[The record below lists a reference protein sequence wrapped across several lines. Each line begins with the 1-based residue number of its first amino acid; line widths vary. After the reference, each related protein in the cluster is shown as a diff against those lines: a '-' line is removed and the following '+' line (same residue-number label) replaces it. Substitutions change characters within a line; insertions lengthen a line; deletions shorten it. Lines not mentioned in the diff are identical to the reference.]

1 MPNYTQGG
9 PAFCSV
15 WLYPRENTQLPSDSV
30 IGSLEWVKYPASTI
44 DWPIRGTTSRS
55 NHDTQ
60 PWYVGY
66 LSRPLTRRSLNS
78 WSLYQPGV
86 TKEVLDL
93 LSFIDLRDG
102 WGRKNQTYVVFLA
115 SSACWFF
122 FFYSSSKWLKTF
134 FSCFPRAVEKCW
146 WSAQWEKKDRHPS
159 FHFSSSKEG
168 PGQSLFQS
176 IEYKLQV
183 TKIDP

>member
-15 WLYPRENTQLPSDSV
+15 WLYPQENTQLPSDSV

-44 DWPIRGTTSRS
+44 DWSIRGTTSRS

-66 LSRPLTRRSLNS
+66 LSRPLTCRSLNS

-122 FFYSSSKWLKTF
+122 FFFILQVNDWKLSSAASLELWRNVGGVRNEKRKIDTLPFIFPLPRKVLASPF
-134 FSCFPRAVEKCW
+134 FSPLNINFRLPR
-146 WSAQWEKKDRHPS
+146 
-159 FHFSSSKEG
+159 
-168 PGQSLFQS
+168 
-176 IEYKLQV
+176 
-183 TKIDP
+183 